1 MIAWIVIAL
10 YWIACCISVYVIRN
24 KNGKD
29 GLRKI
34 TNQKT
39 KIWEHLV
46 IVLLCPIA
54 VPIILLAL
62 AFKACQKLYYKNRP
76 RPLPKKLKKFMKKD
90 CVLDENNS
98 TISIAEY
105 NYKHG
110 TEYTL
115 DDVYG
120 KGYTDSLT
128 EEEKADIT
136 TESSKYGVLE
146 IQENIPNSPY
156 TEAAKALGEALLTGN
171 FEEFESQLDSNVE
184 HISYKKETLSGKSQ
198 VLEYWRGWRSR
209 YVETRKAKKFE
220 VVYSNYY
227 SNACLL
233 MEMMVVMFFIRDNRV
248 QKVLL
253 IQRHLNS
260 MIGYHEDML
269 DFPFD
274 INSIKHCLSELREP
288 NEFFE
293 PVVTENRIPCLSC
306 GTHSE
311 KLEWHSSLFEFGD
324 IGYTGIVSICPHC
337 HKVVEYYPEVRSRY
351 VEPVDPVK
359 AKHPRSHKSPK
370 SNYEPKLYGIRNFEG
385 GDPLKGTKYVEEL
398 TGNLRKAA
406 EDSDWFLL
414 STMGSQDF
422 NKVKDC
428 YLKAIDDGIYEA
440 ANILGV
446 LAYNFDQ
453 KYDEGKKFLRMA
465 IDGGSHNAMLNLFT
479 ILWTEEKYED
489 AINLLAEVYE
499 KPSPSLKCLW
509 NKAFFHF
516 MGEDYAHNPIKK
528 KSKGAAKKILRLILE
543 KEGDMLYNE
552 EKGVFKTAR
561 EFLAYIDAGNIFA
574 AKAKDYHWRL
584 KVNQDSLKKK
594 GDDAVFYD
602 LDALSLENGYH
613 MGLRTAEQKGM
624 GDESNFYVYNQNDE
638 EDRELLKYL
647 HADETPMGAW
657 QVYLLMTS
665 PTLLPTFWHGG
676 YIERK
681 FILQEKDLYDI
692 EPLNCYALTDL
703 AKSDILYPSVESK
716 RNADVL
722 ATDIY
727 CCYWNEWEGLV
738 REHIEVKICNGKV
751 ISYEEKGKF
760 VIYKY
765 HCGIYF

>member
-1 MIAWIVIAL
+1 MTGWIILAL
-10 YWIACCISVYVIRN
+10 YWIASCVLIYASIYWNN
-24 KNGKD
+24 KESFKRIMKER
-29 GLRKI
+29 L
-34 TNQKT
+34 KT
-39 KIWEHLV
+39 WEHILIFLLSPLATPFLLV
-46 IVLLCPIA
+46 FLPYKV
-54 VPIILLAL
+54 
-62 AFKACQKLYYKNRP
+62 CQNLYYKNRP
-76 RPLPKKLKKFMKKD
+76 KPIPKSKRKLVRKD
-90 CVLDENNS
+90 CVLDKNYV
-98 TISIAEY
+98 ISISKY
-105 NYKHG
+105 NYQHG
-110 TEYTL
+110 TQYTL

-120 KGYTDSLT
+120 KGYTESLSDD
-128 EEEKADIT
+128 EKAAIT

-156 TEAAKALGEALLTGN
+156 TEAAKALGEALINGN
-171 FEEFESQLDSNVE
+171 FEDFESKLHSNVE
-184 HISYKKETLSGKSQ
+184 HISYKKETISGKSQ
-198 VLEYWRGWRSR
+198 VIEYWRGWRSR
-209 YVETRKAKKFE
+209 YVETRKTKKFE

-233 MEMMVVMFFIRDNRV
+233 MEMMVVMFFIKNNRV

-260 MIGYHEDML
+260 MIGYHEDVL

-274 INSIKHCLSELREP
+274 LKSIKHCLSELREP

-293 PVVTENRIPCLSC
+293 PVILENRIPCLTC

-351 VEPVDPVK
+351 IEPVDPVK
-359 AKHPRSHKSPK
+359 AKQPRSYKSPK
-370 SNYEPKLYGIRNFEG
+370 SNYEPRLYGIRNFEG

-398 TGNLRKAA
+398 TGNMRKAA
-406 EDSDWFLL
+406 EESDWFLL
-414 STMGSQDF
+414 STMNSQDF
-422 NKVKDC
+422 NKVRDC

-465 IDGGSHNAMLNLFT
+465 IEGGSHNAMLNMFT

-516 MGEDYAHNPIKK
+516 MGEDYAHNPIRK
-528 KSKGAAKKILRLILE
+528 KSKGTAKKILRLILE
-543 KEGDMLYNE
+543 KEGDMFYNE
-552 EKGVFKTAR
+552 EKGVFKTAKD
-561 EFLAYIDAGNIFA
+561 FLAYIDEGNIFS
-574 AKAKDYHWRL
+574 AKAKDFHWRL

-594 GDDAVFYD
+594 GDDAIFYD
-602 LDALSLENGYH
+602 LDALSLEDGYH
-613 MGLRTAEQKGM
+613 MGLRIAEQNGM
-624 GDESNFYVYNQNDE
+624 GDESNFYVYSQNDE
-638 EDRELLKYL
+638 EDKDLLKYI

-657 QVYLLMTS
+657 QIYLLMTS

-676 YIERK
+676 YIERT
-681 FILQEKDLYDI
+681 FILKGDELYDI
-692 EPLNCYALTDL
+692 KALNNYDL
-703 AKSDILYPSVESK
+703 SGLVKQKMLYPEVVFEMNSDIIT
-716 RNADVL
+716 AQ
-722 ATDIY
+722 IY

-738 REHIEVKICNGKV
+738 REHIQIQISNRKV
-751 ISYEEKGKF
+751 VSYEEKGKF